1 MSDTI
6 RITCQRCHG
15 GGVVTNAHVTGDPQ
29 LETVGECPEPKCSD
43 GRIELTDEQVEELVL
58 AAKFALL
65 MASSV
70 TGITSGAECRLNR
83 ALIPAGVT
91 A

>member
-1 MSDTI
+1 MADTI

-29 LETVGECPEPKCSD
+29 LETVGECPEENCRD

-58 AAKFALL
+58 AARFALL
-65 MASSV
+65 TGASL
-70 TGITSGAECRLNR
+70 TGLTAGAERRLHR
-83 ALIPAGVT
+83 ALIPAGV
-91 A
+91 AS